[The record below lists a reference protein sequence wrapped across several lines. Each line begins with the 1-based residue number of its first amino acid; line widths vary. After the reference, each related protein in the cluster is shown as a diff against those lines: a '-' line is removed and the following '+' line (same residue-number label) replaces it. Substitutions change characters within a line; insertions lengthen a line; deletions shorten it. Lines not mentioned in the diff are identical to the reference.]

1 MLLQRN
7 FLFVLPLRLLKISEL
22 RLVWTRPTRCLR
34 DFTSFSVVGGASAV
48 GWGSKSSVHRYR
60 LVRFRFIQGIVAS
73 GRWGR
78 SRRRS
83 TLSPSNCSFASRVKN
98 THTYDPLYSTFK
110 KIFYPSHHK
119 IYSFSALIHPLYHLH
134 PLWGSLITL
143 SKGRFRSEK
152 FGKMIL

>member
-34 DFTSFSVVGGASAV
+34 DFASFSVVGGASAV

-83 TLSPSNCSFASRVKN
+83 SLSPSNCSFASRVKDRILDCRYG
-98 THTYDPLYSTFK
+98 TLPPSPVGVSHYAPLLLHFAHVNGVRTSHHPSVSYQSRNCSGV
-110 KIFYPSHHK
+110 YPSN
-119 IYSFSALIHPLYHLH
+119 SWVSQ
-134 PLWGSLITL
+134 
-143 SKGRFRSEK
+143 
-152 FGKMIL
+152 